1 MRRFFCTVVP
11 KFHITLSNDINIAR
25 KQVFWRVRNM
35 GQLELEV
42 ILSRWW
48 EKNESTLNLEEMNK
62 FVKDVLEVE
71 IPDLN
76 KYFVNFQPAGEE
88 LGYIN
93 KIQRSIL

>member
-1 MRRFFCTVVP
+1 MKRFFYFKVP
-11 KFHITLSNDINIAR
+11 KFNITLSNDINIAR

-48 EKNESTLNLEEMNK
+48 EENHSKMNLDEMNK
-62 FVKDVLEVE
+62 FTKEILEME

-76 KYFVNFQPAGEE
+76 KYFVSHQPAGEE
-88 LGYIN
+88 LVYIS
-93 KIQRSIL
+93 KIQKSIY